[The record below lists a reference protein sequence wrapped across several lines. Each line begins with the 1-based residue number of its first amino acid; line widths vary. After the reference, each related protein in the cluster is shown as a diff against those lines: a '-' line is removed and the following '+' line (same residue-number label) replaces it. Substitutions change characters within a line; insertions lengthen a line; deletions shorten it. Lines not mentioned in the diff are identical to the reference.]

1 MKRNLI
7 AVALAAALVALPG
20 AGRAQNKPSADKP
33 KPPDPKV
40 LQAVFGAF
48 SGGLPPKWNRAWIVV
63 AEVRH
68 KEGVRDFEVQC
79 LYAAPGDDP
88 VGKAVPVCDRKT
100 VFENIWSL
108 NTNLPSGEERRWTS
122 ATLEYFP
129 DGKFEL
135 KYDYAK
141 PAEAPAASKSES
153 KTESKKK

>member
-1 MKRNLI
+1 MNRNLI
-7 AVALAAALVALPG
+7 AVALVAALVALPG
-20 AGRAQNKPSADKP
+20 AGHAQSKSSADKP

-48 SGGLPPKWNRAWIVV
+48 SGGLPAKWNRAWIVV

-88 VGKAVPVCDRKT
+88 VGKTVSVCDRKT

-108 NTNLPSGEERRWTS
+108 NTNLPTEKERRWTS

-135 KYDYAK
+135 KYDYATPAK
-141 PAEAPAASKSES
+141 PPAGS
-153 KTESKKK
+153 KTESKSK